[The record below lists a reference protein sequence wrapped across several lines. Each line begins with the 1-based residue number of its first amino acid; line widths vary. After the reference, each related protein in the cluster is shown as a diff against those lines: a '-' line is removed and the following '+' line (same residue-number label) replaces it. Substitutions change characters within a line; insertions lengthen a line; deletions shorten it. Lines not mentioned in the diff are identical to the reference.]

1 MNDAKDYSNI
11 YTPLWKRQVIIFLVA
26 LALGTIG
33 IIFAALGNKTMFC
46 VLFVCAF
53 VTTII
58 ISFILRC
65 PACGCYICWNTKA
78 RGYLTYPAPIPFDKK
93 CPHCEA
99 ILRKRK

>member
-11 YTPLWKRQVIIFLVA
+11 YAPLWKRQAIITLVA
-26 LALGTIG
+26 LALGSIG
-33 IIFAALGNKTMFC
+33 IIFAVLGNKTMFC
-46 VLFVCAF
+46 ILFVCAL

-65 PACGCYICWNTKA
+65 PACGCYICWNTKVY
-78 RGYLTYPAPIPFDKK
+78 GYRNCAMAPIPFDKK

-99 ILRKRK
+99 VLRK